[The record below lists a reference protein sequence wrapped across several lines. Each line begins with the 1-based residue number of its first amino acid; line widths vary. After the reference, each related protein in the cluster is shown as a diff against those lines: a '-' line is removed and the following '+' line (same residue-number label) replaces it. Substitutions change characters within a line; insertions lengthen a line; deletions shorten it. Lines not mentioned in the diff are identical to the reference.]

1 MDHLGLFTEQDDWCD
16 QVDRN
21 GFRQEVAD
29 YHPSRG
35 LWESNEEE
43 DYDDLV
49 TNSMSARPDEIAFN
63 AEDRKCVFLEFTRP
77 MDTLTSSLDEPAD
90 WAEKKNIAK
99 DLQYETNFPKGV

>member
-16 QVDRN
+16 QVARDE
-21 GFRQEVAD
+21 FRQDVAD
-29 YHPSRG
+29 HHLSRG
-35 LWESNEEE
+35 LWQSNTEE
-43 DYDDLV
+43 DYDDLI
-49 TNSMSARPDEIAFN
+49 TNLMSVRPDGIAFN
-63 AEDRKCVFLEFTRP
+63 AEDRKCVPLEFTLP